1 MILELLAFGALTG
14 FISGFFGVGGGMVL
28 VPLLLFAS
36 FTMKQAV
43 AISIMQM
50 VFSSVFGSFLNF
62 KNRLL
67 EIKDGLIIGIGGF
80 LGGLQSSFILK
91 ALSGEILQYLFILV
105 VVFAIYKVS
114 FTKVS
119 EAPTVVKK
127 HNPYMLFIIGVV
139 IGMIAMSIGV
149 GGSIMLTPILVGF
162 LYYNIKE
169 ATSLALFFIIFS
181 SVAGFIS
188 LSISGQMLFYEGFIV
203 GSASLVGVYFGS
215 KAKTLTKISSY
226 KTYTVV
232 MYIAILLSM
241 LYKLF
246 LS

>member
-1 MILELLAFGALTG
+1 MIFELLTFGILTG

-36 FTMKQAV
+36 FDMKQAV

-62 KNRLL
+62 KNKLL
-67 EIKDGLIIGIGGF
+67 QMKEGLIIGIGGF

-91 ALSGEILQYLFILV
+91 TLSSQTLQYLFVAV
-105 VVFAIYKVS
+105 VLFAIYKVG
-114 FTKVS
+114 FTKLS
-119 EAPTVVKK
+119 DAPTTVKK
-127 HNPYMLFIIGVV
+127 HNPYMLFILGII

-181 SVAGFIS
+181 SIAGFIS

-203 GSASLVGVYFGS
+203 GTASLVGVYFGI
-215 KAKTLTKISSY
+215 KAKAITQIKSY
-226 KTYTVV
+226 KTYTIV
-232 MYIAILLSM
+232 MYVVILLSM
-241 LYKLF
+241 LYKMF
-246 LS
+246 IS

>member
-1 MILELLAFGALTG
+1 MILELLLFGTLTG

-36 FTMKQAV
+36 FDMKQAV

-50 VFSSVFGSFLNF
+50 VFSSIFGSFLNF
-62 KNRLL
+62 KNNLL
-67 EIKDGLIIGIGGF
+67 KIKDGLIIGIGGF

-91 ALSGEILQYLFILV
+91 TFSSQTLKYLFIV
-105 VVFAIYKVS
+105 VVIFAIYKVG

-119 EAPTVVKK
+119 DTPSRVKK
-127 HNPYMLFIIGVV
+127 HNPFMLFMIGLI

-181 SVAGFIS
+181 SIAGFVS
-188 LSISGQMLFYEGFIV
+188 LSWSGQMLFYEGTIV
-203 GSASLVGVYFGS
+203 GIASLVGVYFGI
-215 KAKTLTKISSY
+215 KAKAITNIASY
-226 KTYTVV
+226 KTYTLIL
-232 MYIAILLSM
+232 YGAILLSM
-241 LYKLF
+241 LYKTF